1 VIFFH
6 RLADIVSAIAEAGF
20 LIKKMVEPMCWDDD
34 QEEGEGPLSK
44 LPVGI
49 ELIAEKGLK

>member
-1 VIFFH
+1 M
-6 RLADIVSAIAEAGF
+6 SAIAEAGF